1 MRNNTVPLSRLGR
14 NYPGIDICLYKC
26 ISQPM
31 TQKIAGFDWDDGNS
45 TGVAL
50 ADIEAAFMAG
60 PDVAPDMKHF
70 GAEQRFIAI
79 GKDKAGRP
87 LFVAFTFRD
96 HKGANSFVPSAPATC
111 TKRRSEPMKH
121 VPKLK
126 TDAAAEAFLEKDL
139 SGLDFSQ
146 FKPARFEFQ
155 AKDAQ
160 INMRL
165 PSKLLAAV
173 KASAKS
179 SGIPYQRF
187 IRETLEHAVGKKR
200 A

>member
-1 MRNNTVPLSRLGR
+1 
-14 NYPGIDICLYKC
+14 
-26 ISQPM
+26 
-31 TQKIAGFDWDDGNS
+31 
-45 TGVAL
+45 
-50 ADIEAAFMAG
+50 
-60 PDVAPDMKHF
+60 
-70 GAEQRFIAI
+70 
-79 GKDKAGRP
+79 
-87 LFVAFTFRD
+87 
-96 HKGANSFVPSAPATC
+96 
-111 TKRRSEPMKH
+111 MKH

-126 TDAAAEAFLEKDL
+126 TDTAAEAFLEKDL

-179 SGIPYQRF
+179 SGIPYQSF
-187 IRETLEHAVGKKR
+187 IRETLEHAVRKKR

>member
-1 MRNNTVPLSRLGR
+1 
-14 NYPGIDICLYKC
+14 
-26 ISQPM
+26 
-31 TQKIAGFDWDDGNS
+31 
-45 TGVAL
+45 
-50 ADIEAAFMAG
+50 
-60 PDVAPDMKHF
+60 MKH
-70 GAEQRFIAI
+70 
-79 GKDKAGRP
+79 
-87 LFVAFTFRD
+87 L
-96 HKGANSFVPSAPATC
+96 S
-111 TKRRSEPMKH
+111 
-121 VPKLK
+121 KLK
-126 TDAAAEAFLEKDL
+126 TDASAEAFLEKDL

-173 KASAKS
+173 KASAKR

-187 IRETLEHAVGKKR
+187 IRETLEQAVGKKR